1 MNITTRK
8 VQFTFSREQDENQL
22 FEPDVHAAM
31 REYMAKQEAYI
42 DTFTEEAPG
51 TDYTASN
58 GVRIQIAAT
67 STALGEVGHL
77 EPHQQRVVAE
87 KVELDDRLTK
97 LKAFLETDRFKSL
110 DPAEQDR
117 MHAQANAMARY
128 FGVLAARIAAF
139 GGSN

>member
-1 MNITTRK
+1 MTINTRK

-42 DTFTEEAPG
+42 ETFGEDAPG

-58 GVRIQIAAT
+58 GVRIQINAT
-67 STALGEVGHL
+67 SLALGDVGHL
-77 EPHQQRVVAE
+77 PPHQQRVLSEQAE
-87 KVELDDRLTK
+87 LHDRLKK
-97 LKAFLETDRFKSL
+97 LAAFLETDRFKSL

-117 MHAQANAMARY
+117 MHAQLNAMDRY
-128 FGVLAARIAAF
+128 FGVLAARIAVF